1 MSALAFSPP
10 GKRCTRCGWTITKTY
25 GHPEIIAQNVFRHAV
40 DMVRDQRAA
49 GRIVAVATS
58 SFTEE
63 ARRVLNAIGVLDLL
77 QVVVGRDQVSHPK
90 PHPEIY
96 LKTAEALNVTPS
108 ECIVIEDSPL
118 SARSALAAEMLLDLL
133 IEELEASG

>member
-1 MSALAFSPP
+1 
-10 GKRCTRCGWTITKTY
+10 
-25 GHPEIIAQNVFRHAV
+25 
-40 DMVRDQRAA
+40 MVRDQRAA